1 MRPHGSLSPRRHNPT
16 IQRRGC
22 LPLQVHLQSQNRPD
36 LRLRPG
42 RSLSSYGTNC
52 ALFSGIPRELIARAE
67 RYTELQASGDDL
79 VTLIRG
85 ETNQQ
90 ELQELKVAEETA
102 KRFVAWE
109 IDPIDVRPNL
119 NTILGSEN

>member
-1 MRPHGSLSPRRHNPT
+1 
-16 IQRRGC
+16 
-22 LPLQVHLQSQNRPD
+22 
-36 LRLRPG
+36 
-42 RSLSSYGTNC
+42 LSSYGTNC

-67 RYTELQASGDDL
+67 RYTEIQASGDDL

-90 ELQELKVAEETA
+90 ELIELKVAEETA

-109 IDPIDVRPNL
+109 IDPIDVRQNL
-119 NTILGSEN
+119 STILDSAN

>member
-1 MRPHGSLSPRRHNPT
+1 LT
-16 IQRRGC
+16 
-22 LPLQVHLQSQNRPD
+22 
-36 LRLRPG
+36 
-42 RSLSSYGTNC
+42 SYGTNC
-52 ALFSGIPRELIARAE
+52 ALFSGIPSELIARAE
-67 RYTELQASGDDL
+67 RYTELQASGDNL

-90 ELQELKVAEETA
+90 ELKELKIAEETV

-109 IDPIDVRPNL
+109 IDLVDVRQNL